1 MKICCKK
8 FYQSNLLSELAKK
21 YYVNLKISIFLTHT
35 CTHNYSPDL
44 VHAAAAAAMAGTDL
58 EDGNI
63 DIKFL
68 NAYSNLEDAVSKVR
82 YN

>member
-1 MKICCKK
+1 MHTCAHTHTHTHTHIE
-8 FYQSNLLSELAKK
+8 N
-21 YYVNLKISIFLTHT
+21 IFLA
-35 CTHNYSPDL
+35 HNYSPDL

-82 YN
+82 YK